1 MPLGQPQSESFAVYQ
16 PGEIN
21 HTNSLPGGRAFASV
35 GRPATRAE
43 EFNGGAIGMSISSLN
58 DPLTTYPEAGGIR
71 TMPGAIF
78 ANGASFPSGAS
89 PPTATGR
96 SRGPLLPVDR
106 EDDITRLKGRLLA
119 NGASAE
125 AVNLCDEVFKDGITT
140 EILERRLTWDQCKRL
155 DLRDGKQFQIF
166 LEKVEVVGGT
176 KNCCR
181 LCSRNN
187 AVVYKNH
194 RDALRHFLKDHF
206 GLWFECT
213 HW

>member
-1 MPLGQPQSESFAVYQ
+1 MPLGQPQSESVAVYQ

-35 GRPATRAE
+35 GRPATSA

-71 TMPGAIF
+71 AIPGAIF
-78 ANGASFPSGAS
+78 ANSASFPSGAS

>member
-1 MPLGQPQSESFAVYQ
+1 MPLGQPQSKGVNVHQPEAINYTKDFSGARPFAC
-16 PGEIN
+16 
-21 HTNSLPGGRAFASV
+21 V
-35 GRPATRAE
+35 GRPATSTE

-58 DPLTTYPEAGGIR
+58 DPLTIYPETSGMR
-71 TMPGAIF
+71 SVPGAIF
-78 ANGASFPSGAS
+78 ANGASFTLGAS
-89 PPTATGR
+89 PATATGR

-106 EDDITRLKGRLLA
+106 EDDITRLKARLLA
-119 NGASAE
+119 NGADAE
-125 AVNLCDEVFKDGITT
+125 AVDLCDEVFKDGITT
-140 EILERRLTWDQCKRL
+140 ENLQRRLTWDQCKRL
-155 DLRDGKQFQIF
+155 DLRDGKQFQMF
-166 LEKVEVVGGT
+166 LQKVEVMGGS

-213 HW
+213 YW